1 MKCFQVLNDDV
12 LIIDGQKE
20 YHEDKATFLLDGGT
34 LTPIKVTRE
43 GVTEVVEPKKV
54 IYDDNQCCCVVND
67 VFYDYPNDDLDGYIA
82 LIDAYIKSKADREYV
97 APTFEEIV
105 AAKLAELKATRDTLE
120 TEPIEYQGNR
130 YDYDDKA
137 RDRINAAIIALDISG
152 QSIEWTTADNTNVAV
167 TADDLR
173 GVVANVA
180 VHSNELHIKY
190 RELKE
195 QILACTT
202 KEELDKIQW
211 EEQ

>member
-20 YHEDKATFLLDGGT
+20 YHENKATFLLDGGT
-34 LTPIKVTRE
+34 LTPIKVTHE

-82 LIDAYIKSKADREYV
+82 LVDVFIQNKADREYV
-97 APTFEEIV
+97 PPTFEEIV
-105 AAKLAELKATRDTLE
+105 AAKIAELKSIRDTLE
-120 TEPIEYQGNR
+120 TEPIEYNGNR

-137 RDRINAAIIALDISG
+137 RDRINAAIIALDITG

-167 TADDLR
+167 TAQDLR
-173 GVVANVA
+173 NIIANVA
-180 VHSNELHIKY
+180 VRSNILHVKY
-190 RELKE
+190 RNLKE
-195 QILACTT
+195 QVLACTT
-202 KEELDKIQW
+202 AEEVVKIVW
-211 EEQ
+211 

>member
-1 MKCFQVLNDDV
+1 MKCFQVLNNDV
-12 LIIDGQKE
+12 LIIGGQKE

-82 LIDAYIKSKADREYV
+82 LIDAYIQSKADREYV

-105 AAKLAELKATRDTLE
+105 AAKLSELKSTRDTRE
-120 TEPIEYQGNR
+120 TEPIEYNGNR
-130 YDYDDKA
+130 YDYDEKA

-167 TADDLR
+167 TAQDLR
-173 GVVANVA
+173 NIIAAVALR
-180 VHSNELHIKY
+180 SNDLHIKY

-195 QILACTT
+195 QVLACTT
-202 KEELDKIQW
+202 AEEVAEIAW
-211 EEQ
+211 